1 MNKRIVHAK
10 CNPMNRREFCMRLIA
25 AVMAGQ
31 TKHAV
36 SHDAQTFQLRYIVG
50 SSMYGRMALS
60 DVLSEV
66 RNAGAQHIDI

>member
-10 CNPMNRREFCMRLIA
+10 YNPMNRREFCMHLIA
-25 AVMAGQ
+25 AVVASQ
-31 TKHAV
+31 TKLTV
-36 SHDAQTFQLRYIVG
+36 SHDVQIFQLRYIVG